1 MKRFCYLIALTL
13 MSLVLCGCD
22 DGDGGNSGPA
32 EGVDL
37 TGKWQGMSSD
47 QVSFTADI
55 VQQPNGA
62 LAGSI
67 RRQEGYTGSISGQVR
82 GYGFAMHVIWTYGG
96 TGDYEGDVVGNS
108 IEGTCVE
115 RTGMRT
121 WRGTF
126 TAFRQ

>member
-1 MKRFCYLIALTL
+1 MSKLLCLIGLL
-13 MSLVLCGCD
+13 LLPFNLCGCD
-22 DGDGGNSGPA
+22 DSDNGGSGPA
-32 EGVDL
+32 SGVDI
-37 TGKWQGMSSD
+37 TGTWKGMSSD

-82 GYGFAMHVIWTYGG
+82 GYGFTMHVIWTYGG